1 MNIFEGNG
9 KAWKEVKSMAKILK
23 MQAADIEVPAHEKAS
38 IKSWSICGGTE
49 PSNGSKVFC

>member
-1 MNIFEGNG
+1 
-9 KAWKEVKSMAKILK
+9 MAKILK